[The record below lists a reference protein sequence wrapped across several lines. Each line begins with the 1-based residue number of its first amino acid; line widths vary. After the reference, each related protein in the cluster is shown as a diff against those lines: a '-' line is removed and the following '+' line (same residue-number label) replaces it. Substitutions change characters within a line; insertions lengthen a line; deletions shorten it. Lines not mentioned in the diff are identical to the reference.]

1 MSADFDRNADEKIGM
16 KTLRTIKSPCP
27 QINWTRLRNCII
39 FDLVRRGLQYH
50 FKIKIEG
57 ENLVENL
64 RDNNIFK
71 NNDRENNY
79 ETEKVGR
86 KNSVRWNH
94 IDLILN

>member
-1 MSADFDRNADEKIGM
+1 MV
-16 KTLRTIKSPCP
+16 LRAPYDQVKIKS
-27 QINWTRLRNCII
+27 
-39 FDLVRRGLQYH
+39 
-50 FKIKIEG
+50 EG

-64 RDNNIFK
+64 RDNSIFK
-71 NNDRENNY
+71 NNDREDNY

>member
-1 MSADFDRNADEKIGM
+1 M
-16 KTLRTIKSPCP
+16 
-27 QINWTRLRNCII
+27 
-39 FDLVRRGLQYH
+39 FDLVIRGSQYH
-50 FKIKIEG
+50 VKIKSEG

-71 NNDRENNY
+71 NNDRKNNY